1 MCKRHACGVQHLCKP
16 ARGVALKFCKYF
28 ASQSASLSM
37 LPVRARLLVAAM
49 ALAARPSALA
59 CRLSAPLLA
68 RGATRAARRARRA
81 PSRAQGATQGAAHEP
96 GASSLAALSSRTRE
110 LVSNVLP
117 YWTLIVAS
125 SALVHPPLMAWIG
138 KEYWSTALR

>member
-1 MCKRHACGVQHLCKP
+1 M
-16 ARGVALKFCKYF
+16 KFCKYF
-28 ASQSASLSM
+28 ASQSASITSM

>member
-1 MCKRHACGVQHLCKP
+1 
-16 ARGVALKFCKYF
+16 
-28 ASQSASLSM
+28 M

-81 PSRAQGATQGAAHEP
+81 PSRAQGAAHEP